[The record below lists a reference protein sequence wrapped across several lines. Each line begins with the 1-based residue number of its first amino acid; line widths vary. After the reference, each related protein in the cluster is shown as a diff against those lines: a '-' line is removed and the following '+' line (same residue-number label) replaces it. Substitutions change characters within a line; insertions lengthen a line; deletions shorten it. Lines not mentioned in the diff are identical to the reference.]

1 MLKDLD
7 NDISV
12 NDGIV
17 FVHAESDNAKFF
29 SDNMD
34 LVNVYLNTVSLDDV
48 NFDDDDPETIIIYI
62 RLMDRCNRN
71 KQ

>member
-12 NDGIV
+12 NDSIV
-17 FVHAESDNAKFF
+17 FVHAESDNAIFF

-62 RLMDRCNRN
+62 RLMDRYNRN

>member
-1 MLKDLD
+1 
-7 NDISV
+7 
-12 NDGIV
+12 
-17 FVHAESDNAKFF
+17 
-29 SDNMD
+29 MD